1 MVFASGRV
9 DKFLKDPQ
17 GAVQGMLLDNGQE
30 IRFSAAVGNRVTSI
44 IYEGSLAVIEGVPG
58 SEDFPDECFY
68 AIRVTNLESRA
79 SATLPLPKQEGKPGM
94 QLKSPTETASLAD
107 PEPKTHKHGS
117 SA

>member
-44 IYEGSLAVIEGVPG
+44 ISEGSLAVIEGVPG
-58 SEDFPDECFY
+58 SEDFPDDCFY

-79 SATLPLPKQEGKPGM
+79 SATLPLPATLRYQIPAG
-94 QLKSPTETASLAD
+94 TT
-107 PEPKTHKHGS
+107 PEVFSRS
-117 SA
+117 SARIPMRPHP